1 MLRYFILAL
10 ARCFAYVVIGFHTD
24 SLSSITRLGFIP
36 LNFYLMT
43 RESLYFKPR
52 YYFVKRGNI
61 FFTPIKL
68 STVKMY
74 LNYPMTLYDTLRACV
89 RYFDIDKQNNCTCII
104 IPTCIGIELRLGCIW
119 VLYTIAFPAVD
130 KNYFYCYSLR

>member
-24 SLSSITRLGFIP
+24 SLSSISRLGFIP

-43 RESLYFKPR
+43 RESLYFKPK

-74 LNYPMTLYDTLRACV
+74 LNYPMTLYDTLKAWCEERRKKERKKSV
-89 RYFDIDKQNNCTCII
+89 FFGTHKHILNSRY
-104 IPTCIGIELRLGCIW
+104 
-119 VLYTIAFPAVD
+119 
-130 KNYFYCYSLR
+130 